1 MNTHF
6 PPPDAPAASPLAS
19 MASAALIAL
28 IALIVAGCAGPRAVL
43 HSPEATPKGKWR
55 VGGTM
60 DVNLP
65 TQTSRS
71 MFGGLRDGI
80 DLLHDR
86 AKGSDSVAITAD
98 SLNDLAEALVAY
110 SLDPI
115 GAQPGLHVR
124 YGLLPRV
131 DAGYRYAGG
140 VHVFDA
146 RAQFLGPAGGEGG
159 KAAPGWRGSVA
170 VQYSGQD
177 YTLPAPLDKLQS
189 LLRYEFKR
197 KDILVPLI
205 FGRPFGPR
213 GDLGEFG
220 LGAAYNLSLIEYDS
234 EILKLVEK
242 VDGGLTRPFANLRG
256 ERAIHAFG
264 GFANARLGYR
274 FVHLL
279 ASLAVYR
286 QDYGTYELFGGR
298 RTSLRGWTVQPSGG
312 LEFRF

>member
-1 MNTHF
+1 MKRFRRLRMAATLI
-6 PPPDAPAASPLAS
+6 AAS
-19 MASAALIAL
+19 LIA
-28 IALIVAGCAGPRAVL
+28 AGCAGPRAVL
-43 HSPEATPKGKWR
+43 HSPEATPKGRWR
-55 VGGTM
+55 LGGTL
-60 DVNLP
+60 DANLP

-71 MFGGLRDGI
+71 MFGGLREGI
-80 DLLHDR
+80 DFLHEQ
-86 AKGSDSVAITAD
+86 AKGKDSVAITAD

-115 GAQPGLHVR
+115 GTQPSFHAR

-146 RAQFLGPAGGEGG
+146 RLQFLGPVAGAGDRSAG
-159 KAAPGWRGSVA
+159 PGWRGSVA

-177 YTLPAPLDKLQS
+177 YSLPAPLDRLQA
-189 LLRYEFKR
+189 LLQYEFKR

-234 EILKLVEK
+234 KILKLVEK
-242 VDGGLTRPFANLRG
+242 VDEGLTRPFADLRG

-264 GFANARLGYR
+264 GFANARLGFR

-286 QDYGTYELFGGR
+286 QDYGTFGLFGGKR
-298 RTSLRGWTVQPSGG
+298 VALRGWTMQPSGG

>member
-1 MNTHF
+1 VISRF
-6 PPPDAPAASPLAS
+6 RPLA
-19 MASAALIAL
+19 ALGAFL
-28 IALIVAGCAGPRAVL
+28 WAAGCAGPRAVL
-43 HSPEATPKGKWR
+43 HSPEATPKGQWR
-55 VGGTM
+55 VGGTL

-71 MFGGLRDGI
+71 MYGGLREGI
-80 DLLHDR
+80 DLLHER
-86 AKGSDSVAITAD
+86 AKGADSAAITAD

-124 YGLLPRV
+124 YGLLPRL

-146 RAQFLGPAGGEGG
+146 RAQFLGPAAGGEDG
-159 KAAPGWRGSVA
+159 KADPGWRGSVA

-177 YTLPAPLDKLQS
+177 YSLPAPLDKLQS

-205 FGRPFGPR
+205 FGRPLGPR

-242 VDGGLTRPFANLRG
+242 VDGGLTRPFENLRG

-279 ASLAVYR
+279 AALAVYR
-286 QDYGTYELFGGR
+286 QDYGTYGLFGGR
-298 RTSLRGWTVQPSGG
+298 RTTLRGWTVHPSGG

>member
-1 MNTHF
+1 MNPLF
-6 PPPDAPAASPLAS
+6 PPASPFAAIAAAVAFAAIAS
-19 MASAALIAL
+19 G
-28 IALIVAGCAGPRAVL
+28 VAGCAGPRAVL
-43 HSPEATPKGKWR
+43 HSPEATPKGQWR
-55 VGGTM
+55 VGGTL
-60 DVNLP
+60 DVSLP

-71 MFGGLRDGI
+71 MFGGLREGI
-80 DLLHDR
+80 ELLHDQ
-86 AKGSDSVAITAD
+86 AAESDSAAITAD

-115 GAQPGLHVR
+115 GAQAGLHVR

-146 RAQFLGPAGGEGG
+146 RVQFLGPVSGAAAADGGG
-159 KAAPGWRGSVA
+159 ASPGWRGSVA
-170 VQYSGQD
+170 VQYSGQE

-205 FGRPFGPR
+205 LGRPFGPR
-213 GDLGEFG
+213 GALGEFG

-242 VDGGLTRPFANLRG
+242 LDDGLTRPFAKLRG

-264 GFANARLGYR
+264 GFANARLGFR

-298 RTSLRGWTVQPSGG
+298 RTTLRGWTVQPSGG